1 MGLQLSLVD
10 ELEAAIQSGSQ
21 ERRVQTLR
29 SVTDLFLQDA
39 ERLNEAQ
46 VSVFDDV
53 LCHLIKRIEAKA
65 RVELS
70 AALAPVNNAPAQVIC
85 ELASDDDISVAEPV
99 LTKSTMLTNEDLI
112 QIAKLKGQKH
122 LNAIAGRSSL
132 DEVVTD
138 VLIDRGDQAVKQ
150 RLADNAGALFS
161 ERGFSN
167 LVDSAANDETLA
179 KSIGLRIDLPL
190 QMLRTLLEKATRAV
204 RSFLLASAPGEKQE
218 AIKQA
223 LLKVSEDVAQ
233 EASAPRDF
241 ADATQIINAMKS
253 AGTLTENALM
263 AFATDRKYE
272 EMVAAIAALCSASV
286 NLIAPLIKSPRI
298 EGLLIACKAAG
309 IKWPTVTAVMQNRI
323 AHHYLSETELFGART
338 EYLKLSAETAR
349 RTLRFWAVRA
359 EANKIM
365 E

>member
-1 MGLQLSLVD
+1 MGLQVSLVD

-21 ERRVQTLR
+21 ERRVHTLR

-39 ERLNEAQ
+39 DRLNEAQ
-46 VSVFDDV
+46 VAVFDDV

-70 AALAPVNNAPAQVIC
+70 SALAPVNNAPAQVIRR
-85 ELASDDDISVAEPV
+85 LAHDDDISVAEPV
-99 LTKSTMLTNEDLI
+99 LTKSTILTNEDLI
-112 QIAKLKGQKH
+112 EIAKLKSQEH
-122 LNAIAGRSSL
+122 LTAIAGRTRL
-132 DEVVTD
+132 DETLTD
-138 VLIDRGDQAVKQ
+138 VLIDRGDQSVKQ
-150 RLADNAGALFS
+150 RLADNAGARFS

-167 LVDSAANDETLA
+167 LVDSAANDEKLA

-190 QMLRTLLEKATRAV
+190 QMLRALLEKATQTV
-204 RSFLLASAPGEKQE
+204 RSILVASAPSEKQE

-233 EASAPRDF
+233 EALAPRDF
-241 ADATQIINAMKS
+241 TDATQMINAMKS
-253 AGTLTENALM
+253 AGTLTENAVL

-272 EMVAAIAALCSASV
+272 EMVAAIAALCFASV
-286 NLIAPLIKSPRI
+286 NLIAPLIKSSRI

-323 AHHYLSETELFGART
+323 AHHHLSETQLFSART
-338 EYLKLSAETAR
+338 EYLKLSTETAR

-359 EANKIM
+359 EAK
-365 E
+365 